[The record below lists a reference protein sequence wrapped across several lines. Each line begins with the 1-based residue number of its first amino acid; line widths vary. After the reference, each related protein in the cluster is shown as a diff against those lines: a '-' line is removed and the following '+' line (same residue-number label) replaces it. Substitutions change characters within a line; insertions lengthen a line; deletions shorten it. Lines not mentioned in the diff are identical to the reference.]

1 MTAWSPHRRC
11 APNVAPSA
19 WATCALG
26 AAAVSAPLPLPPP
39 PPPPS
44 RPEERLPAPRPRALL
59 SWPLDGVWIPSQG
72 SWGLTRR
79 RAWGRCREE
88 AEFGDVPRLVCL
100 SGAGRMC
107 VPGDELRAG
116 HLLLPP
122 GSLAPF
128 WLRAHRLHPRPAAC
142 PASRLPAHTSA
153 SYSKPEPRNC
163 HVYSSRELGT
173 VRDVAWGILLVNSEA
188 LLVRRLG
195 GWVLGGPAAWAGF
208 RRPPACRTLVPQR
221 AAVHVAGPGQPVHRA
236 GWPGRGPPWQDVKTH
251 L

>member
-1 MTAWSPHRRC
+1 MCP
-11 APNVAPSA
+11 
-19 WATCALG
+19 
-26 AAAVSAPLPLPPP
+26 VS
-39 PPPPS
+39 
-44 RPEERLPAPRPRALL
+44 R
-59 SWPLDGVWIPSQG
+59 
-72 SWGLTRR
+72 
-79 RAWGRCREE
+79 
-88 AEFGDVPRLVCL
+88 CL

-195 GWVLGGPAAWAGF
+195 GRVLGGPAAWAGF

-236 GWPGRGPPWQDVKTH
+236 GWPGRGPPLAGCENASLRARLASDPPTLRMQKRPPR
-251 L
+251 